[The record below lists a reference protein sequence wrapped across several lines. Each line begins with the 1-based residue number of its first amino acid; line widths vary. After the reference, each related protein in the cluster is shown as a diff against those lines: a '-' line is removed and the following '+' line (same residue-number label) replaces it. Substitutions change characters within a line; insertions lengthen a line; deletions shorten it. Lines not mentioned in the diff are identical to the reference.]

1 MGVLKVLEPT
11 PQKPPLKRSF
21 VQDLDP
27 EVQEPA
33 PKRRREGSLV
43 HDWLNNVLVS
53 TQIFRPRS
61 VPLTASSSKAFTED
75 FRSQSVPPG
84 FNDNQHPPAIGDL
97 LEESKS
103 FLAISGM
110 GDPRD
115 YDRFKRDSDSFSQN
129 TGKSSITKIK
139 PISSKYRDVLEYNNI
154 EIDPTGSQISQ
165 EVRSLLDTDILKK
178 RTSPPL
184 SQDQLKGTMESM
196 NKWGGSTENVTN
208 SFITSSMFPV
218 HHSGISLGGNSPW
231 PRTALPYDPDFGY
244 PISTPKPD
252 YHVGYEI
259 GKKSGFSAQ
268 QAHVINHPYARP
280 YTQPGTGNCLP
291 FLTLELKSEATGG
304 TLYHA
309 ENQAAGSGTYSLR
322 AMEWLLDQAKA
333 SQTTRQT
340 DTVAFSIAGTGRMAV
355 LSVHWYSPEKKTY
368 YMSYVKGFLSSE
380 SEGVQNCHS
389 TVKNI
394 IEWGLGSRH
403 TSLGNVLQQLFP
415 LTEQWTDK
423 RTSTAAE
430 LDYPGDDDEGEED
443 EMIGVVPKR
452 MAKSRRSSTNG
463 NRRSSVVTQS
473 FTSTQSLG
481 STHPLGDR
489 CSTTSKKTSVTT
501 KGSESYKPKPSS
513 IR

>member
-11 PQKPPLKRSF
+11 PQKPPLKRSYF
-21 VQDLDP
+21 EDLSED
-27 EVQEPA
+27 QEPM
-33 PKRRREGSLV
+33 PKRRREESLI
-43 HDWLNNVLVS
+43 HNWLDNVLVS
-53 TQIFRPRS
+53 TKILRPQS
-61 VPLTASSSKAFTED
+61 VPLTASSSKTLIED
-75 FRSQSVPPG
+75 FRSQSLPPD
-84 FNDNQHPPAIGDL
+84 FNNNPYPRAIEDF
-97 LEESKS
+97 EESKS
-103 FLAISGM
+103 FLVINEM
-110 GDPRD
+110 GDRQD
-115 YDRFKRDSDSFSQN
+115 YDRFKRDNDSLSQF
-129 TGKSSITKIK
+129 TGKTSITKIK
-139 PISSKYRDVLEYNNI
+139 PSSTRYRGVLEYNNI
-154 EIDPTGSQISQ
+154 EIDPTGSKISQ

-184 SQDQLKGTMESM
+184 SQDELKDTMESM

-208 SFITSSMFPV
+208 SLITSSMFPV
-218 HHSGISLGGNSPW
+218 HQPGISLGGNSPW
-231 PRTALPYDPDFGY
+231 PRAALPYDQDFGY

-252 YHVGYEI
+252 YHVGYET

-340 DTVAFSIAGTGRMAV
+340 DTIAFSITSTGRMAV

-368 YMSYVKGFLSSE
+368 FMSYVKGFLSSE
-380 SEGVQNCHS
+380 PEGVQNCHNA
-389 TVKNI
+389 VKNV

-403 TSLGNVLQQLFP
+403 TTLAKVLQELFP
-415 LTEQWTDK
+415 LTKQWTDK

-430 LDYPGDDDEGEED
+430 LDYPDDDNEGEE
-443 EMIGVVPKR
+443 EEVMELVPKR
-452 MAKSRRSSTNG
+452 VAKSRRLDTKGS
-463 NRRSSVVTQS
+463 RLSSVVTQP
-473 FTSTQSLG
+473 FTGIPSLE
-481 STHPLGDR
+481 DR
-489 CSTTSKKTSVTT
+489 CSTATKETSVTT
-501 KGSESYKPKPSS
+501 KGPKSYLPKPSS
-513 IR
+513 RR